1 MQGKVLLVPAEDPAF
16 VITDPGWF
24 VRILS
29 MLPVEAGSGTQGFL
43 EFVSKDTPLW
53 TPKELLTVSTQ
64 KLSKEKVSDFFF
76 DGKTKRRRKK
86 IYLKYIF
93 LP

>member
-1 MQGKVLLVPAEDPAF
+1 M
-16 VITDPGWF
+16 ITDPGWF

-64 KLSKEKVSDFFF
+64 KLSKEKVSDFIFLMA
-76 DGKTKRRRKK
+76 KEKEEEKK